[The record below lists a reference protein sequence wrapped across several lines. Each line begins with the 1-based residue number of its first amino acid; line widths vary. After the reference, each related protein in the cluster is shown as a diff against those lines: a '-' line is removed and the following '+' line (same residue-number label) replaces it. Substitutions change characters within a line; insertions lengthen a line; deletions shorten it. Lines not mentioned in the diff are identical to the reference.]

1 MNKKT
6 SRSILTQGLVKCP
19 IPVRDQKTEAD
30 PDFDE
35 ERRMKRS
42 KNAIDPQKFL
52 VALSEAEPCGPSL
65 EYDPEYVAL
74 QARMIPK
81 GDAQYGDFIK
91 TQEEPNWGEIE
102 RECRQMLLR
111 SRDIP
116 ILLLLLRCRIHLIQ
130 TGGLR
135 EALEILLGWL
145 ERYPDHVHPQLVIDG
160 EHDPT
165 IRANALLALVDPE
178 GVLGDLREIALAKSS
193 AMPLQVRDVERAL
206 AIPRPSD
213 ALAPD
218 SVCRQLNDL
227 VRSEDAN
234 VLTLIESAR
243 LARRLREWLLV
254 NMEEHA
260 PDLGVFFRLLGH
272 FYREGSELFHFQR
285 ERPAVSFPVQDAA
298 PGDLADEETSAPAFS
313 PPTVPPAPSLA
324 VSPEMA
330 RESALHTLRGVR
342 EWFEQYEP
350 SSPVSVLLRQAER
363 MIGRKFCE
371 VAQEI
376 PFDLLERWSNDS
388 R

>member
-1 MNKKT
+1 MKK
-6 SRSILTQGLVKCP
+6 G
-19 IPVRDQKTEAD
+19 
-30 PDFDE
+30 
-35 ERRMKRS
+35 
-42 KNAIDPQKFL
+42 KNAIDPQKYL
-52 VALSEAEPCGPSL
+52 TALSETAPCGPNL

-81 GDAQYGDFIK
+81 GDAQYGDFVK
-91 TQEEPNWGEIE
+91 MPEEPNWGEVE
-102 RECRQMLLR
+102 RECCQMLLR

-116 ILLLLLRCRIHLIQ
+116 LLLLLLRCRIHLVQ
-130 TGGLR
+130 ARGLR

-145 ERYPDHVHPQLVIDG
+145 ERYPDHVHPQLAIDG

-165 IRANALLALVDPE
+165 VRANALLGLVDPE
-178 GVLGDLREIALAKSS
+178 GVLGDLREIALTKSS
-193 AMPLQVRDVERAL
+193 AMRLQIRDVERSF
-206 AIPRPSD
+206 AIPRLND

-218 SVCRQLNDL
+218 SVCRQLNEL

-234 VLTLIESAR
+234 VLALIESAR
-243 LARRLREWLLV
+243 LARRLREWLLA
-254 NMEEHA
+254 NMGEHA
-260 PDLGVFFRLLGH
+260 PDLGVFFRLLDH
-272 FYREGSELFHFQR
+272 FYREGPESSHSQR
-285 ERPAVSFPVQDAA
+285 EGSTASFPVQDVA
-298 PGDLADEETSAPAFS
+298 PEDLEAKDRVDKETPVPAF
-313 PPTVPPAPSLA
+313 PPAALPGAPSFS
-324 VSPEMA
+324 VSPETA

-363 MIGRKFCE
+363 MIGRKFYE